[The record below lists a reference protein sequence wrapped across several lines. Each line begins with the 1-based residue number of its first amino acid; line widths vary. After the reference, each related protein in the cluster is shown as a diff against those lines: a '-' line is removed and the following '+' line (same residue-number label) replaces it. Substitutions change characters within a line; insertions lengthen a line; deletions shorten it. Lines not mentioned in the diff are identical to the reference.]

1 MTQANLL
8 LNYVRDHGIVRPRDL
23 DALGIPRVVLTR
35 LVDRGEIV
43 RRSRGIYTVPD
54 HDPTR
59 HTDLAE
65 VCTRA
70 PKATICLIS
79 ALDYH
84 ELTTQ
89 IPHAVWIMIDRS
101 GRPPKIERPTVHVV
115 YASGRALTSGVD
127 IHEVEGVRVAITNAA
142 KTVADCFKYRHHVGR
157 DIAIEALRDCLD
169 QRKATPSEIYEM
181 AKVDRVNKIA
191 QPHIEALT

>member
-181 AKVDRVNKIA
+181 AKVDRVNKIV